1 MLYYKMD
8 QGYYEEIVSVLAMN
22 GRPDLIQEFKDHVK
36 VDKDYKPPKFVKKDK
51 YSDSEGSA
59 TSESDYEVEVD
70 ENGFQSLA

>member
-8 QGYYEEIVSVLAMN
+8 QGYYEEIISTLAKC

-70 ENGFQSLA
+70 ENGFQSLK